1 MSSRTTNIGLEK
13 VTSDQTIG
21 DLQESMNGSGG
32 NMDIIDTKMGPV
44 GNTSLQAQVNALN
57 SQLTKTTKDGS
68 TFTEVNGN
76 ITINTSRINSKA
88 GIVTCTIAMK
98 ITGAIAAYTKL
109 FTIPVHMS
117 GETNLNLVTLDGT
130 SIPCYVNSSGEVFGR
145 ANIPVA
151 QWAQTNFAYM
161 E

>member
-1 MSSRTTNIGLEK
+1 MATSKTLAPTN
-13 VTSDQTIG
+13 VTINIPAMADAPDASVFSNCVDKEADAI
-21 DLQESMNGSGG
+21 
-32 NMDIIDTKMGPV
+32 
-44 GNTSLQAQVNALN
+44 NALN
-57 SQLTKTTKDGS
+57 SNLTKTTKDGS

-109 FTIPVHMS
+109 FTIPVRPN

-145 ANIPVA
+145 ANVPVA
-151 QWAQTNFAYM
+151 QWAQTNFSFM